1 MYILTSHYRSP
12 LLYDEDNIHT
22 QERAARRLRQA
33 STAESDGSSGESV
46 DAAPFKDRY
55 IEAMED
61 DLNTPQALAAIFD
74 LAHEINRGRDAGHD
88 LGDAQSELRSLASV
102 LGLTL
107 AEPTASEDGL
117 SDEDIE
123 AKIAGRAEARSNR
136 DFAAA
141 DAIRDELVEAGV
153 LIEDGPDG
161 TTWSRI

>member
-1 MYILTSHYRSP
+1 
-12 LLYDEDNIHT
+12 
-22 QERAARRLRQA
+22 
-33 STAESDGSSGESV
+33 
-46 DAAPFKDRY
+46 
-55 IEAMED
+55 
-61 DLNTPQALAAIFD
+61 
-74 LAHEINRGRDAGHD
+74 
-88 LGDAQSELRSLASV
+88 V